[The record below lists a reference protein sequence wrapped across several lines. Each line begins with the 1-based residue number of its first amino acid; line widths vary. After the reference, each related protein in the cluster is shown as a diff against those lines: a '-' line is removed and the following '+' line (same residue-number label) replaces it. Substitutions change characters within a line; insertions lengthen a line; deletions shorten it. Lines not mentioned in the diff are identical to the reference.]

1 MDVVELPVEVRQGYA
16 DDDGAQYGTTVPTPI
31 PGVGRSSS
39 RNSRGR
45 ASSGGSAAGG
55 SSGRAVSMPT
65 PTVLSGGS
73 GGTGVGIRVVVLSEG
88 AGVGAGA
95 RARAGAGGASTTGAS
110 GRSKRVSFK
119 RQAASGGW
127 WVVPQCIACICA
139 CSRSCPCTHS
149 SLSLFLSMYS
159 ARPIPV
165 QRSLPLSHGAFVV
178 ITCAC
183 RRQRH

>member
-1 MDVVELPVEVRQGYA
+1 MGPSAWDALNTPLPVMDVVELPVEVRQGYA

-55 SSGRAVSMPT
+55 SSGRAVSLPT

-95 RARAGAGGASTTGAS
+95 RARAGAGGASTTVPS

-119 RQAASGGW
+119 RQAASGG
-127 WVVPQCIACICA
+127 
-139 CSRSCPCTHS
+139 
-149 SLSLFLSMYS
+149 
-159 ARPIPV
+159 
-165 QRSLPLSHGAFVV
+165 
-178 ITCAC
+178 
-183 RRQRH
+183 